1 MQLLLHALFSVD
13 SIWSF
18 VFQTVVWFAVC
29 FVMIANTD
37 VAKPERNYKHL
48 KQNLGLMLMFI
59 LLSGGLLFILFGRTP
74 VPSLNS

>member
-1 MQLLLHALFSVD
+1 MQQLLYSLFSVD

-18 VFQTVVWFAVC
+18 VLQAGVWFAVC

-37 VAKPERNYKHL
+37 VARPERNYKHL

-74 VPSLNS
+74 VPSVNS